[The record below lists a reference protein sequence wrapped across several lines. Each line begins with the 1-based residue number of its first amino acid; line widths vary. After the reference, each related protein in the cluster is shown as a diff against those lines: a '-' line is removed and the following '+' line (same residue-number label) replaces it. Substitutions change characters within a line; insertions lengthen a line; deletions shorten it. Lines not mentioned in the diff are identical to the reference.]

1 MNNIIN
7 LLCEKN
13 KISYIIFD
21 KEYKIIEFSETLE
34 NIADDKKQLG
44 IGQDIR
50 EVLWETIGLE
60 EELDALYN
68 GGKQNS
74 LHFPM
79 ILKANEY
86 YDLDIETFTEAPDEK
101 RFIAYAIQK
110 PKESLAYLTM
120 VKEINKKTLIYE
132 IEDKK
137 SKQQHFDL
145 INQKLLNFNV
155 DMDGF
160 ITSVNNAFVLFFDK
174 GDDEIIGKHFSAFFK
189 ARDFNLNANATI
201 IFNAKNTKNE
211 IISFHANII
220 PVTKDGVVCE
230 NTIICQDIT
239 YLKQIEK
246 ELKFAALHDSLTGL
260 PNRSHLLKQIDS
272 AIKTADKNQ
281 QGFSI
286 CFIDLNEFKD
296 VNDTYGYHAGDMLLK
311 HIAKVLSAFI
321 REDDLVARIG
331 GDEFIILFNTIYKE
345 KDIEKMFQRL
355 LELPSKHPLIY
366 SEDDIIEFSYS
377 LGIVNYPKDAK
388 DTLSL
393 LKHADKRMYYNKAE
407 NTTHNKYY

>member
-155 DMDGF
+155 
-160 ITSVNNAFVLFFDK
+160 
-174 GDDEIIGKHFSAFFK
+174 
-189 ARDFNLNANATI
+189 
-201 IFNAKNTKNE
+201 
-211 IISFHANII
+211 
-220 PVTKDGVVCE
+220 
-230 NTIICQDIT
+230 
-239 YLKQIEK
+239 
-246 ELKFAALHDSLTGL
+246 
-260 PNRSHLLKQIDS
+260 
-272 AIKTADKNQ
+272 
-281 QGFSI
+281 
-286 CFIDLNEFKD
+286 
-296 VNDTYGYHAGDMLLK
+296 
-311 HIAKVLSAFI
+311 
-321 REDDLVARIG
+321 
-331 GDEFIILFNTIYKE
+331 
-345 KDIEKMFQRL
+345 
-355 LELPSKHPLIY
+355 
-366 SEDDIIEFSYS
+366 
-377 LGIVNYPKDAK
+377 
-388 DTLSL
+388 
-393 LKHADKRMYYNKAE
+393 
-407 NTTHNKYY
+407 